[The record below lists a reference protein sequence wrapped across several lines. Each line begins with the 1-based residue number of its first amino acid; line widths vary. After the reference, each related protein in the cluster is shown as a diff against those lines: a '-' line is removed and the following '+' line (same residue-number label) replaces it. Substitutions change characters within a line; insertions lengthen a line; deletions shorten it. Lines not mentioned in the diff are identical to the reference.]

1 MVEPITTTL
10 LGSKLVG
17 QALSKPLNDLYEYLK
32 VKASINIDLN
42 KLRNIDQN
50 IAKKAQSVKMVK
62 TIYKG
67 DEAIDLENFFYCP
80 TVFYG
85 NKKISFDKLTS
96 ENTII
101 EGIAGQGKSILMRYL
116 VYKEYQLSNRI
127 PIFIELRKINSK
139 GNIVEFIRESISNW
153 IFDVNDELLHKIFES
168 GKLTIFLDGFDELK
182 KEDMLSIITELEKIS
197 VKYEQTKI
205 IISSRPDNEIQSS
218 NFFKVVKI
226 KPYSKLDQH
235 GLIRILVEENDSYEN
250 IINALKSSSLDVE
263 ELLSTPLMA
272 TLFVMTYRAKLVIP
286 DSLSKFYDDLFSVL
300 IYKHDRTKP
309 GYQREFKSKL
319 NEKTLQ
325 EWFEL
330 FCFLSKNKR
339 NLSFS
344 SRKEILDCISLTL
357 TKKFENENP
366 SALLDDITKNLCL
379 ILRDGNSYNYTHK
392 TIQEFYTACFI
403 KNKNEDI
410 SEKIYGKII
419 KQLNYYKSE
428 LSFLNEIDKYK
439 YSKFLL
445 IPLLTH
451 FFYYF
456 KSEDDFLKSFY
467 VVLTREDRVKADLVL
482 KVNLNGSDLDTCN
495 FIGVIIGNKF
505 IRKMV
510 NLLFNEY
517 EKYNIVG
524 VGGSI
529 SYVCDVSEN
538 KISKSFRVEA
548 EFEIREFYKELNIAY
563 KEALELVRQEED
575 ESIVDLI

>member
-1 MVEPITTTL
+1 MVEPITTTI
-10 LGSKLVG
+10 LGSKLLG

-32 VKASINIDLN
+32 VKANIQIDLN
-42 KLRNIDQN
+42 KLKNIDQN
-50 IAKKAQSVKMVK
+50 IAKKAQSIKLVK

-80 TVFYG
+80 TLFYG
-85 NKKISFDKLTS
+85 NKKINFDKLTS

-139 GNIVEFIRESISNW
+139 GNIVEFIRESVSNW

-182 KEDMLSIITELEKIS
+182 REDMLPIITELEKIS
-197 VKYEQTKI
+197 AKYEQTKI

-218 NFFKVVKI
+218 NFFKVIKI

-235 GLIRILVEENDSYEN
+235 GLIRKLVEEDESYDN
-250 IINALKSSSLDVE
+250 IIKALINSSLDVE

-309 GYQREFKSKL
+309 GYQREFKSQL

-330 FCFLSKNKR
+330 FCFLSKNKKK
-339 NLSFS
+339 LSFS

-379 ILRDGNSYNYTHK
+379 IVRDGNSYNYTHK

-410 SEKIYGKII
+410 SEKIYEKII
-419 KQLNYYKSE
+419 KQLFYYKSE
-428 LSFLNEIDKYK
+428 LSFLSEIDKYK

-445 IPLLTH
+445 IPLLSH
-451 FFYYF
+451 FFKYF
-456 KSEDDFLKSFY
+456 KSEDDFFKSFY
-467 VVLTREDRVKADLVL
+467 VILDNKERIKANFVL
-482 KVNLNGSDLDTCN
+482 KANLDGNDLDKCN
-495 FIGVIIGNKF
+495 FIGIIIGNDF
-505 IRKMV
+505 VRKNV
-510 NLLFNEY
+510 SLLFKEY
-517 EKYNIVG
+517 EKYNITG
-524 VGGSI
+524 VSGSI
-529 SYVCDVSEN
+529 SYACDVEDN

-548 EFEIREFYKELNIAY
+548 EFEIRKFYKELYFAY
-563 KEALELVRQEED
+563 QGALELIRQEED
-575 ESIVDLI
+575 ESIVDII